1 MSSITRG
8 CLLIADVSGYTRY
21 LGGVELDHAQ
31 DILADLLGAVVANT
45 SVMRTAKLEGD
56 AVFCHA
62 PAGDIDGAALVDT
75 IESCYFAFTKRLR
88 TIAHLTTCACNAC
101 SKLDGLDLKF
111 VVHCGQYA
119 THVVADSEELVGYD
133 VILVHRLLKN
143 RVAAAT
149 GTRGYALLT
158 MPAIVELGLEKF
170 ADGLTPLRVS
180 VDDGDEID
188 VRVLDLSARWSE
200 LQRTCRMVDEPEV
213 EVCADVEAPPAEV
226 WRVMAPTWRPR
237 RPRSGASWRRR
248 RSARAGSASRP
259 ASSSTTRGVCPG
271 WVPSITAST
280 APTRRRPTRSS
291 TGRRSN
297 TSRSRPPSGHS
308 GGCGSPGR
316 SSRSTSAPRA
326 SATDSPSPTGSRPCR
341 RRWPRPGGTVPGP
354 TSRAW
359 HGSSCRAVPA
369 SVVSSSTA
377 TITP

>member
-45 SVMRTAKLEGD
+45 SVMRTAELEGD

-226 WRVMAPTWRPR
+226 WRVMASAAERPSWISVSTGVEQHNARGVPGVGTVNHCFHGADPATTDEVVDGAPFEHVTFSTTVGPLGRMWVTWALEPLDERTTRIRHRFAVADGFAPMS
-237 RPRSGASWRRR
+237 PQVAAAWRDR
-248 RSARAGSASRP
+248 ARADVERLARL
-259 ASSSTTRGVCPG
+259 
-271 WVPSITAST
+271 
-280 APTRRRPTRSS
+280 
-291 TGRRSN
+291 
-297 TSRSRPPSGHS
+297 
-308 GGCGSPGR
+308 
-316 SSRSTSAPRA
+316 
-326 SATDSPSPTGSRPCR
+326 
-341 RRWPRPGGTVPGP
+341 
-354 TSRAW
+354 
-359 HGSSCRAVPA
+359 
-369 SVVSSSTA
+369 VVSRRA
-377 TITP
+377 G